1 MQEDFAA
8 RITADINGFL
18 SDMARVDETIRRTAL
33 GATAPITANI
43 TRFLASINDANRL
56 LDRIPQIRET
66 NLIADVTRYNRQM
79 RQVQAEA
86 LALTRQPVSVP
97 VDVAYNRRQF
107 QQVGNHIRQIYRG
120 TSAEAQR
127 MSQEMRSAFYG
138 QSASMRSLRDDQ
150 IAVQYGYFQMAQSS
164 QDYTGSTREF
174 MDSLQEL
181 GNRQRRI
188 NDQMIGN
195 SLQMRTAFLQ
205 SIGTM
210 LARSTQASK
219 ILSNYER
226 MGNPFYS
233 VNAGALRVADSLNRI
248 ANAGQPAAV
257 ALRLLGPT
265 ASMKQLNDMTMMITQ
280 GLMRMN
286 AVALGAA
293 VTSALLYSS
302 LHKAAMNSVA
312 GYEESFNRMTAAV
325 RKAFQ
330 PMVDVFGAVMK
341 RLYDFITAVANM
353 AIKFNEA
360 HPVLSKIIQ
369 GILMFIPALTLL
381 LSPLAI
387 GIGLVGGLMAAW
399 GSLWTVLGPVITGHA
414 AMMGTV
420 LLVAAAIIGLTAG
433 IIYLWNTNEGFRNAV
448 ISAWNSIKEAAIA
461 VWGFLSPYINQAI
474 TAVTTFVKAK
484 LDQMKQFWTENGTQI
499 MLALSNAWNMIKGI
513 FSAAMA
519 VIVPI
524 LGVAWMIIKA
534 TIISTWN
541 AIKSIINGA
550 LNVIHGIIKVFAGI
564 FTGDFSKVWE
574 GIKQIFKGALQI
586 LWGWINL
593 YFIGKFLG
601 PLKGF
606 ATSAKNLIK
615 SVWNTIKGIFTNTLN
630 VIKSNVANAFHAVRN
645 SITSAM
651 SSIRSSIQS
660 AFSTVRSIIANAVQA
675 IWSVI
680 KTVFNT
686 IVNTVRSSMNGVK
699 TAIVNGWNAAKSF
712 LSSINLTSIGKNI
725 IKGLIKG
732 IKSMVGA
739 VGSAI
744 ADVAGNI
751 KNKITGLLDIHSP
764 SRWMRDMVGKNI
776 VAGVIVGIK
785 KMTGSAA
792 KTTANMASAITGAF
806 SPELAVSNMEISRT
820 SLDAGFQMDE
830 IKQQIKDELSVDL
843 AVHHKGYQTGNG
855 LNGSEKQPLVLQM
868 VMPDGR
874 VFAEWIVDDITEMQ
888 NFEENRIRKFKRG
901 Q

>member
-18 SDMARVDETIRRTAL
+18 SNMARVDETIRRTAL

-66 NLIADVTRYNRQM
+66 NLIADVTRFNRQM
-79 RQVQAEA
+79 RQVQAHA
-86 LALTRQPVSVP
+86 LALTRQPISVP
-97 VDVAYNRRQF
+97 VDVAYNSRQF
-107 QQVGNHIRQIYRG
+107 QQVGSHIRQVYRG

-127 MSQEMRSAFYG
+127 MSQEMRTAFYG

-164 QDYTGSTREF
+164 QNYTGSTREF

-369 GILMFIPALTLL
+369 GIMMLIPALTLI

-387 GIGLVGGLMAAW
+387 GIGLVGGLVAAW
-399 GSLWTVLGPVITGHA
+399 GSLWPILGPIITGHA

-420 LLVAAAIIGLTAG
+420 LLVSAAIVGLTAG
-433 IIYLWNTNEGFRNAV
+433 IIYLWKTNEGFRNAV
-448 ISAWNSIKEAAIA
+448 ISSWNSIKEAAIA

-474 TAVTTFVKAK
+474 TAVTTFVKTK
-484 LDQMKQFWTENGTQI
+484 LDEMRQFWAENGAQITQ
-499 MLALSNAWNMIKGI
+499 ALSNAWAIIKNI

-519 VIVPI
+519 VIIPI

-550 LNVIHGIIKVFAGI
+550 LNVIQGIIKVFAGI

-606 ATSAKNLIK
+606 ASSAKNLIK
-615 SVWNTIKGIFTNTLN
+615 SAWNFIKGIFTNTLN
-630 VIKSNVANAFHAVRN
+630 TIKSFVMGSFNAVNRTISNVMNAIKQVIV
-645 SITSAM
+645 SIWN
-651 SSIRSSIQS
+651 SIRS
-660 AFSTVRSIIANAVQA
+660 T
-675 IWSVI
+675 
-680 KTVFNT
+680 
-686 IVNTVRSSMNGVK
+686 VNTVTSTIKSIVTGAFNSLKTTVSNAMRNVK
-699 TAIVNGWNAAKSF
+699 NAIVNGWNAAKSF
-712 LSSINLTSIGKNI
+712 LSSINLSSIGKNI
-725 IKGLIKG
+725 IQGLIKG

-744 ADVAGNI
+744 AEVAGNI
-751 KNKITGLLDIHSP
+751 KNKIKGALGIHSP
-764 SRWMRDMVGKNI
+764 SRWMRDMIGKNI
-776 VAGVIVGIK
+776 VSGVIVGIK

-806 SPELAVSNMEISRT
+806 SPELAVANMEISRT
-820 SLDAGFQMDE
+820 PLDAGFQMEE
-830 IKQQIKDELSVDL
+830 IKQQIKDELSVEL
-843 AVHHKGYQTGNG
+843 AVYHKGNQA
-855 LNGSEKQPLVLQM
+855 GSGVNSTEKQPLLLQM
-868 VMPDGR
+868 VTPDLR
-874 VFAEWIVDDITEMQ
+874 VLAEWLVDDITEIQ
-888 NFEENRIRKFKRG
+888 NFKDNRIQIFKGG